1 TTVFVWTVYLTPL
14 GSVMG
19 FLPIR
24 DIVKILFGLRVPRSQ
39 KPLVPLQRC
48 ELKVRGGEL
57 PNYAENLA
65 ANTLTARL
73 TSGHDTLRSRH
84 NRDAQPA
91 LNAANLIL
99 ADVHTAAGARNALQV
114 ADDSLI
120 VRAVLQVNAQLLL
133 AVLLDRLVV
142 GNVAL
147 LLEDAGNLCL
157 QPRGRNVELLVTRTV
172 RVADAGQKICY
183 WIGQIHRLPFTPR
196 SLLHSGEPAGMFAG
210 RLKPSSQPLMFLP
223 VRFGSEPQH

>member
-1 TTVFVWTVYLTPL
+1 MPTTSSSFFQPLVTPSTALNTSARARPCSAACESVCRSTCSTPSFSESVMPCGISAETLPFGPSTTTVFVWTVYLTPL

-57 PNYAENLA
+57 PDFAENLA

-84 NRDAQPA
+84 NRDTQPA

-120 VRAVLQVNAQLLL
+120 VRAVLQVNAQLL
-133 AVLLDRLVV
+133 
-142 GNVAL
+142 
-147 LLEDAGNLCL
+147 
-157 QPRGRNVELLVTRTV
+157 
-172 RVADAGQKICY
+172 
-183 WIGQIHRLPFTPR
+183 
-196 SLLHSGEPAGMFAG
+196 
-210 RLKPSSQPLMFLP
+210 
-223 VRFGSEPQH
+223 